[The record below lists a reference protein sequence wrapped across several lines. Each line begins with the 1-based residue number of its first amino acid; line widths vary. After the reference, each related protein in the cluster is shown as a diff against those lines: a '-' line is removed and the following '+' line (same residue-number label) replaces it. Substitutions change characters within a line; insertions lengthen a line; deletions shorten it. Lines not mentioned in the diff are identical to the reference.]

1 MNCKANYL
9 PVTPG
14 ETAPKLRTATIKNFI
29 APGDELKFKS
39 ILFDV
44 AT

>member
-1 MNCKANYL
+1 VTLGEAN
-9 PVTPG
+9 
-14 ETAPKLRTATIKNFI
+14 PKLRKATIKNFI
-29 APGDELKFKS
+29 TPGDELKFKS